1 MNKTIEFFYQ
11 ISKIPRESGNEEN
24 ISNYLCEFAKN
35 RNLYFEKDKYN
46 NVIIK
51 KKTSN
56 SSPIILQAHM
66 DMVCEKENNIE
77 FDFKRDSIEVIEEN
91 GYLKAKGTTLG
102 ADNGVGIA
110 QILNILDSDI
120 KCNIEAIFTVS
131 EETTMIGAERI
142 DLSKIKANRM
152 INLDGFEDNTIVIG
166 SASFYDIILKLNY
179 DFDNINDGNL
189 YKISLNGLLGGH
201 SGFDINKD
209 RGNSSIILAE
219 ILQEIEDISLVS
231 FIGGNKFNVI
241 PSTAECVF
249 ISKKDE
255 KTINDILSNF
265 ISNKKKK
272 YNNLEILIKKIES
285 NYRSIQV
292 LNNENSFKF
301 IKSILEFRH
310 GVFAKNNKNEVTTSI
325 NLGSVDIKSQIIK
338 IGMRSSKKEEEKECL
353 KYIKEY
359 SNSNKYLFTIL
370 GSQPG
375 FETDEDSELVKK
387 IKQSY
392 ENINKKEKIK
402 IKSIHI
408 TVEAGFFKDKINNLD
423 VIIISPKIL
432 NAHTPKEC
440 VSIESIK
447 KCDECLLDFLTH
459 EYSDKC

>member
-166 SASFYDIILKLNY
+166 SASFYDIILKLKY
-179 DFDNINDGNL
+179 DFNNIENENL
-189 YKISLNGLLGGH
+189 YKINLDGLLGGH

-219 ILQEIEDISLVS
+219 FLNEIEDIRLIS
-231 FIGGNKFNVI
+231 FIGGTKFNVI

-249 ISKKDE
+249 ISNKDE
-255 KTINDILSNF
+255 KTIKNILNNF
-265 ISNKKKK
+265 ISNKKIK
-272 YNNLEILIKKIES
+272 YNNLEILIKKIKS
-285 NYRSIQV
+285 NCKSIQT

-301 IKSILEFRH
+301 IKSILEFKN
-310 GVFAKNNKNEVTTSI
+310 GVFAQNNKNEVTTSI

-353 KYIKEY
+353 EYIKEY
-359 SNSNKYLFTIL
+359 SNRNNYLFTIL

-375 FETDEDSELVKK
+375 FETNEDSELVKK
-387 IKQSY
+387 VKQAY
-392 ENINKKEKIK
+392 KNVNKEEMLK

-408 TVEAGFFKDKINNLD
+408 TVEAGFFKDKINDLD
-423 VIIISPKIL
+423 VVIISPKIL
-432 NAHTPKEC
+432 NAHSPKEC

-447 KCDECLLDFLTH
+447 QCDKWLWDFLIH
-459 EYSDKC
+459 ELK